1 MKKKNENINCGPGR
15 SNEKIHLKLL
25 ISKKSK
31 APPEKKGKI
40 PTFLKII
47 SKWKKSDTAP
57 FIFLTFF
64 SHRHKKNPSDP
75 SWAVDSTLDLAK

>member
-31 APPEKKGKI
+31 APPEKKENTNFFENHI
-40 PTFLKII
+40 EMEEIRHCSLYISDLFL
-47 SKWKKSDTAP
+47 P
-57 FIFLTFF
+57 
-64 SHRHKKNPSDP
+64 PS
-75 SWAVDSTLDLAK
+75 

>member
-1 MKKKNENINCGPGR
+1 MPNPK
-15 SNEKIHLKLL
+15 
-25 ISKKSK
+25 
-31 APPEKKGKI
+31 KKGKI

-64 SHRHKKNPSDP
+64 SHRLKKNPSDP